1 MWTNPSRGAPH
12 HLRKAARTRDG
23 NQCVKC
29 GSAERLEVDHVLNIA
44 HGGTHDLD
52 NLQTLCAAC
61 HREKSQEEA
70 RQARA
75 VKRARRRL
83 PVAPHPGVR

>member
-1 MWTNPSRGAPH
+1 MWENPSGGAPYKQ
-12 HLRKAARTRDG
+12 RKAALQRDN
-23 NQCVKC
+23 NQCVQC
-29 GSAERLEVDHVLNIA
+29 GSTERLEVDHVLNIA

-52 NLQTLCAAC
+52 NLQTLCATC

-75 VKRARRRL
+75 VKRARRKL

>member
-1 MWTNPSRGAPH
+1 MLNV
-12 HLRKAARTRDG
+12 AR
-23 NQCVKC
+23 
-29 GSAERLEVDHVLNIA
+29 
-44 HGGTHDLD
+44 GGTHDLD

-75 VKRARRRL
+75 VKQARRRL

>member
-1 MWTNPSRGAPH
+1 MWANPSRGAPH

-23 NQCVKC
+23 NQCVQC
-29 GSAERLEVDHVLNIA
+29 GSTGRLEVDHILNVA
-44 HGGTHDLD
+44 RGGTHDLD

-61 HREKSQEEA
+61 HRKKTQEEA

-75 VKRARRRL
+75 VKQARRTL

>member
-1 MWTNPSRGAPH
+1 MWANPSRGAPH

-29 GSAERLEVDHVLNIA
+29 GSTERLEVDHVLNIA
-44 HGGTHDLD
+44 HGGTHNLD